1 MNKNNNIFNNNK
13 EIKNNND
20 INNSDK
26 KYQNDSNNIN
36 LFKLKKKI
44 KSNSLSNKKIAKNS
58 LLNNFFDK
66 FNTINKEI
74 NLEKLLKYAKVDKNI
89 VKKIHNENNERYY
102 CLNCKKIFNINE
114 EKISH
119 KNCSIIPIK
128 ENYTKLEVFN
138 LINLFENELNEKN
151 KKLELNPKELIKE
164 TIISEKSFELSNID
178 DISLSGKEKPEN
190 KEETIIEMTI
200 FNELSKAEN
209 EIELIDSI
217 EILNQEKPENK
228 VQITENMTIINKIN
242 KAENEIQLLDSIEIL
257 NKEKPDNEIEY
268 INSILIEGEYKEELS
283 EQTMDQM
290 TILQNYNSLT
300 GGENKSYKIT
310 TFNFSINEIGSIPK
324 NINKQLKIQK
334 SIKISILGN
343 KSNKYFPNDENNENK
358 CIKALNEIKKRME
371 TFEINQNSLNEIIK
385 LNNELKIKD
394 EKIKELRSFLP
405 FEMSKGEK
413 ILSVIFSS
421 SDQKIHFSIITK
433 NTEIFANL
441 VSKLLI
447 EYPDY
452 KDRQIYFMS
461 NGIVMNSYKTLEE
474 NKIKNSDIIL
484 LQTMDNSTILNPEIS
499 NNI

>member
-1 MNKNNNIFNNNK
+1 
-13 EIKNNND
+13 
-20 INNSDK
+20 
-26 KYQNDSNNIN
+26 
-36 LFKLKKKI
+36 
-44 KSNSLSNKKIAKNS
+44 
-58 LLNNFFDK
+58 
-66 FNTINKEI
+66 
-74 NLEKLLKYAKVDKNI
+74 
-89 VKKIHNENNERYY
+89 
-102 CLNCKKIFNINE
+102 
-114 EKISH
+114 
-119 KNCSIIPIK
+119 
-128 ENYTKLEVFN
+128 
-138 LINLFENELNEKN
+138 
-151 KKLELNPKELIKE
+151 
-164 TIISEKSFELSNID
+164 
-178 DISLSGKEKPEN
+178 
-190 KEETIIEMTI
+190 
-200 FNELSKAEN
+200 
-209 EIELIDSI
+209 
-217 EILNQEKPENK
+217 
-228 VQITENMTIINKIN
+228 MTIINKIN
-242 KAENEIQLLDSIEIL
+242 KAENEIQLLDSMEIL

-283 EQTMDQM
+283 EQTVDQM

-300 GGENKSYKIT
+300 EKENKSYKIT

-358 CIKALNEIKKRME
+358 CIKVLNEIKKRME

-484 LQTMDNSTILNPEIS
+484 LQTMDNSTILNPAG
-499 NNI
+499 NIK